1 MMELAKRI
9 YRMSPEQTIEFRSLI
24 FDNTPEGIK
33 TVIDPGLLQL
43 GGGVIL
49 YELKG

>member
-9 YRMSPEQTIEFRSLI
+9 YRMSPEQTAEFRSLI

-33 TVIDPGLLQL
+33 TVIDPGACAQVEMAWLW
-43 GGGVIL
+43 
-49 YELKG
+49 